1 MTAKPREIGRRAIL
15 GGGLCLGTV
24 LCLPRFCA
32 AAQGDVPEGQVKDG
46 DLLVK
51 ADDPGH
57 RPLMPSDVVLNAGPT
72 MVWAMD
78 PSDKT
83 VRSASRLNA
92 ILLVRLDP
100 AHLAADTLARGVD
113 GVVAYSAVCTHQ
125 GCEVGDWIADRQT
138 LSCPCHDSEF
148 DPKDD
153 GKVVDGPAPRT
164 LPALPLKVAGGLLVV
179 GGPFSARP
187 GFSA

>member
-1 MTAKPREIGRRAIL
+1 MTTKRREIGRRAIL
-15 GGGLCLGTV
+15 EGGLYLGAV
-24 LCLPRFCA
+24 LCLPRCGA
-32 AAQGDVPEGQVKDG
+32 AAQGDAPAGQPKDG

-51 ADDPGH
+51 GDDPGH
-57 RPLMPSDVVLNAGPT
+57 RPLAPRDVVLNAGPM
-72 MVWAMD
+72 MVWPMD
-78 PSDKT
+78 PAEKT

-92 ILLVRLDP
+92 VLLVRLEP
-100 AHLAADTLARGVD
+100 AQLASDTLARAAD
-113 GVVAYSAVCTHQ
+113 GIVAYSAVCTHQ

-164 LPALPLKVAGGLLVV
+164 LPALPLKVVGGLLVV
-179 GGPFSARP
+179 GGAFSARP
-187 GFSA
+187 GFSS